1 MTIGEDLLKTNT
13 KIFIATTGA
22 GAGIQQRIWE
32 TPGIS
37 KSFVGSCF
45 PYSEGELEYFVGH
58 QIDKYCSEATAIEMA
73 MTAFMRAYSEGQ
85 ESTIGLGISAS
96 VATKEEHRG
105 DHRIHAA
112 ICSDEGLFVVNR
124 NLKKGKGID
133 YRFAD
138 GIEADTVGL
147 SMIQQILGL
156 KLKTFNQKIPLLPP
170 TKEELDKAL
179 YDFPIWPQLIETPWK
194 KNRLGSVPDDFV
206 LYPGAFN
213 PFHEGH
219 KYIAERVFE
228 KSNYRGVGGNILF
241 ELSRSTPHKKLVS
254 VPNLLKRTWC
264 LQFFGPV
271 LWSKEAKLY
280 HNKFDSELTKHMELV
295 MGVDS
300 FLRMMD
306 PKWLGSESDVKTIQE
321 MVRKLQN
328 NCSHIYVADRMVDG
342 KLLNVYDVPERH
354 EFRKGFISRI
364 DVPETL
370 AGMSSTEIRK
380 SK

>member
-13 KIFIATTGA
+13 KIFIAATGA

-32 TPGIS
+32 TPGIA

-45 PYSEGELEYFVGH
+45 PYSTNELEYFVGH
-58 QIDKYCSEATAIEMA
+58 QVEQYCSEATAIEMA
-73 MTAFMRAYSEGQ
+73 MTSFMRAYSEGQ

-96 VATKEEHRG
+96 VATNEEHRG

-112 ICSDEGLFVVNR
+112 ICSDEGLYIVNR
-124 NLKKGKGID
+124 ILKKGKGID

-147 SMIQQILGL
+147 SMIQQILGI
-156 KLKTFNQKIPLLPP
+156 KLKTFNQKIPLIPP
-170 TKEELDKAL
+170 TKEELDKAMFG
-179 YDFPIWPQLIETPWK
+179 FPIWPPLIEIPWK
-194 KNRLGSVPDDFV
+194 KNKLGSVPDQFV

-213 PFHEGH
+213 PVHEGH
-219 KYIAERVFE
+219 KYIVDEVYQKGGNGGGE
-228 KSNYRGVGGNILF
+228 GNILF
-241 ELSRSTPHKKLVS
+241 ELSQKTAHKKPIS
-254 VPNLLKRTWC
+254 VPEMLKRTWC

-306 PKWLGSESDVKTIQE
+306 PKWLDPNSDVRTIEQ
-321 MVRKLQN
+321 MVNKLQS

-342 KLLNVYDVPERH
+342 KLVNVYDLPQRH
-354 EFRKGFISRI
+354 WFRKGFVSRI
-364 DVPETL
+364 DVPETM
-370 AGMSSTEIRK
+370 ASMSSTEIRK